1 MRTIG
6 ITGGIGAGKSLVLS
20 YIKEHYRAVVYEADS
35 IAHLIK
41 EPGQNCYEPLL
52 KLLGRDV
59 LNEDGWID
67 KAKMAE
73 KIFEDAVLLQKVNAI
88 IHPGVKEFVLK
99 KIKEE
104 EQKQETDFFILE
116 AALLIEEGYDKIL
129 DELWYVRVEE
139 EIRKKRLQESRG
151 YTEEKIDRIM
161 KSQLQDEVFIKYCS
175 MVIDNNGDLA
185 QTYMQID
192 RKLGEYISAESR

>member
-52 KLLGRDV
+52 KLLGREV

-73 KIFEDAVLLQKVNAI
+73 KIFGNSLLLQEVNAI
-88 IHPGVKEFVLK
+88 IHPGVKKFVLA

-104 EQKQETDFFILE
+104 EEKKETDFFILE

-129 DELWYVRVEE
+129 DELWYVRAEKEV
-139 EIRKKRLQESRG
+139 RKRRLQEARG

-161 KSQLQDEVFIKYCS
+161 KSQLQDEVFIKHCS
-175 MVIDNNGDLA
+175 LVIDNNGNLA

-192 RKLGEYISAESR
+192 RKLEEYISAESR

>member
-20 YIKEHYRAVVYEADS
+20 YIKEHYRAVVYEADN

-41 EPGQNCYEPLL
+41 EPGQKCYEPLL
-52 KLLGRDV
+52 RLLGRNV
-59 LNEDGWID
+59 LNEDGRID
-67 KAKMAE
+67 KGKRAE
-73 KIFEDAVLLQKVNAI
+73 RIFADPALLQEVNAI
-88 IHPGVKEFVLK
+88 IHPGVKEFVLT

-104 EQKQETDFFILE
+104 DQRQDKDFFILE

-129 DELWYVRVEE
+129 DELWYVRAEE
-139 EIRKKRLQESRG
+139 EVRRKRLKEDRG
-151 YTEEKIDRIM
+151 YTEEKIGRIM
-161 KSQLQDEVFIKYCS
+161 KSQLQDEMFIKYCS
-175 MVIDNNGDLA
+175 LVIDNNGDPA

>member
-1 MRTIG
+1 MHTIG

-20 YIKEHYRAVVYEADS
+20 YIKEHYKAVVYEADG

-73 KIFEDAVLLQKVNAI
+73 KIFGDATLLQKVNAI

-129 DELWYVRVEE
+129 DELWYIRAEE
-139 EIRKKRLQESRG
+139 EVRKKRLRETRG
-151 YTEEKIDRIM
+151 YTEEKIEKIM
-161 KSQLQDEVFIKYCS
+161 KSQLQDDMFIKYCS
-175 MVIDNNGDLA
+175 LVIDNNEDLV

>member
-1 MRTIG
+1 MYTIG

-20 YIKEHYRAVVYEADS
+20 YIKEHYKAVVYEADE

-52 KLLGRDV
+52 KLLGREV

-73 KIFEDAVLLQKVNAI
+73 KIFEDAALLQKVNAI

-104 EQKQETDFFILE
+104 EQKQETNFFILE

-129 DELWYVRVEE
+129 DELWYVRAKEE
-139 EIRKKRLQESRG
+139 VRKKRLRESRR
-151 YTEEKIDRIM
+151 YTDEKIEKIM